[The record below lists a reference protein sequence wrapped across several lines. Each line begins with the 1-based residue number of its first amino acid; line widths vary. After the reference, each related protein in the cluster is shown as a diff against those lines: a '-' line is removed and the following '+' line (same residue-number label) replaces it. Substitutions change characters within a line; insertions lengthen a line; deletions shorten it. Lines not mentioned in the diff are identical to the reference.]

1 MSNLL
6 KQVTYKTLKKL
17 KNFDIVLPMDY
28 TSTFKKNALDVGLP
42 VDDDKILLEY
52 LNQDLNKIDSIY
64 SQTNESLE
72 VLKNSTNN
80 AYTAIANNDKNEL
93 ERIKHDIIMLQ
104 DKVMFLQMELF
115 TDSLTKAYNRKW
127 FNDHFLNKDKFKTH
141 GVIGFLDLNN
151 FKSINDTYGH
161 IVGDMVLKYLV
172 DFLKKNIKT
181 GNFYVVRYA
190 GDEFLIIFEN
200 YKDVNSVNRL
210 CGTLQQK
217 LLNKTLTPKHD
228 KSVTFS
234 FTFSYGVAFF
244 KENELFETTLKV
256 VDEKMYDNKKDYK
269 KS

>member
-28 TSTFKKNALDVGLP
+28 SSIFKKNALDVGLP

-52 LNQDLNKIDSIY
+52 LHQDINRLDDIY
-64 SQTNESLE
+64 SQTNDSLE
-72 VLKNSTNN
+72 VLKTSTNN
-80 AYTAIANNDKNEL
+80 AYSAIEKNDKNEL

-127 FNDHFLNKDKFKTH
+127 FNDHFLKKDRFKTS

-172 DFLKKNIKT
+172 EFLKKNIKT

-200 YKDVNSVNRL
+200 YSDIENVSIL
-210 CGTLQQK
+210 CNTLQRK
-217 LLNKTLTPKHD
+217 LLNKTLSPKHD

-234 FTFSYGVAFF
+234 FTFSYGVTYF
-244 KENELFETTLKV
+244 KENELFENTLKV
-256 VDEKMYDNKKDYK
+256 IDEKMYENKKAYK